1 MSKKDKVRV
10 QICVGTACFV
20 QGGADLL
27 LYNEF
32 LDPAVLGSCEIEGVS
47 CIGGCKDAQSKERP
61 PYVRIGEN
69 VYGSVNQEKL
79 CKLLAEATRA

>member
-1 MSKKDKVRV
+1 MGKKDKVRV

-32 LDPAVLGSCEIEGVS
+32 LDQAVLGSCEIEGVS
-47 CIGGCKDAQSKERP
+47 CIGGCKDEQSKERP
-61 PYVRIGEN
+61 PYVRIGEI

>member
-1 MSKKDKVRV
+1 MAKKEKVRV

-32 LDPAVLGSCEIEGVS
+32 LDPAILFSCEIEGVS
-47 CIGGCKDAQSKERP
+47 CIGGCKEAETKDRP
-61 PYVRIGEN
+61 PYVRIGGK
-69 VYGSVNQEKL
+69 VYGSMTAEKL
-79 CKLLAEATRA
+79 CKLLAEANRA

>member
-20 QGGADLL
+20 QGGAALL

>member
-1 MSKKDKVRV
+1 MGKREKVRV

-47 CIGGCKDAQSKERP
+47 CLGGCKDAASKDRP
-61 PYVRIGEN
+61 PYVRIGDT

-79 CKLLAEATRA
+79 CKLLVEATRA